1 MLRVIHVGHVGHNAG
16 DGAVLGGGGGG
27 ENGDA
32 RVAGVVAGAADAV
45 HDGPLADVGG
55 VDVARQIH
63 LNGGVHGDDAQ
74 AADHLGGVAELLGP
88 EDDLALV
95 VVDMGIEPLPGGGGD
110 GEGRAAGAGHL
121 ARVDE
126 LHHRVLHDLGIDAQ
140 VLQLG
145 AGQGGEHRVGHA
157 AHTGL
162 HGGQRIGQTAGRHF
176 AL

>member
-1 MLRVIHVGHVGHNAG
+1 
-16 DGAVLGGGGGG
+16 
-27 ENGDA
+27 
-32 RVAGVVAGAADAV
+32 
-45 HDGPLADVGG
+45 
-55 VDVARQIH
+55 
-63 LNGGVHGDDAQ
+63 
-74 AADHLGGVAELLGP
+74 
-88 EDDLALV
+88 
-95 VVDMGIEPLPGGGGD
+95 MGIEPLPGRGGD

-140 VLQLG
+140 VIQLG

-162 HGGQRIGQTAGRHF
+162 HGGQRVRHAAGRHL